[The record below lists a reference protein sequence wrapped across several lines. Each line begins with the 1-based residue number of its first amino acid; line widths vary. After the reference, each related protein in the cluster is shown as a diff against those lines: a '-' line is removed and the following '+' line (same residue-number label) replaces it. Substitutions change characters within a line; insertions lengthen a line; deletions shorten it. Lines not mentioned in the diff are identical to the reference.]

1 MDVNTLDALLQ
12 KMTPHQLKIIQA
24 LYHSDGRW
32 LTRIGLAKAIGRK
45 RLTPYDID
53 ILKMLTEKGLILTST
68 RPTSAPG
75 SEFAYIH
82 NMPDEI
88 ADLLQQWSEYRD
100 NHPLYRVVHRKRIR
114 LIEEVVEQTHGT
126 QLHRPLEPW
135 SAEQVKE
142 R

>member
-1 MDVNTLDALLQ
+1 MDVYELDALLQ
-12 KMTPHQLKIIQA
+12 QMTPHQLKIIQA

-32 LTRIGLAKAIGRK
+32 LTRIGLAKAIGKK

-53 ILKMLTEKGLILTST
+53 ILRMLTDKGLVLTST

-75 SEFAYIH
+75 SDFAYIYT
-82 NMPDEI
+82 MPEPVAQI
-88 ADLLQQWSEYRD
+88 LQQWSEYRD
-100 NHPLYRVVHRKRIR
+100 NHPLYRVIRRKPIR

-126 QLHRPLEPW
+126 QYLRPLEMVETEPNG
-135 SAEQVKE
+135 

>member
-1 MDVNTLDALLQ
+1 MDVYMLDALLQ

-53 ILKMLTEKGLILTST
+53 IVKMLTEKGLALTST

-75 SEFAYIH
+75 SEFAYIY

-88 ADLLQQWSEYRD
+88 ATLLQQWSEYRD
-100 NHPLYRVVHRKRIR
+100 NHPLYRVIHRKPIR

-126 QLHRPLEPW
+126 QHHRPLEAW
-135 SAEQVKE
+135 SAEQVEE